1 MLSSPQNYL
10 QAECLTT
17 ALLVIATWLKI
28 LGIGLRRNVPTWEAG
43 SSGGLRGNVGRRLG
57 HCWEGM

>member
-10 QAECLTT
+10 EAERLST
-17 ALLVIATWLKI
+17 ALLVIATWVEI

-43 SSGGLRGNVGRRLG
+43 SSGGLKGNFGRRRG
-57 HCWEGM
+57 HCGEDI